1 MIATQYKT
9 IIPASPI
16 YRLSLQ
22 SEPSILLENPCS
34 RRSDYDSSS
43 NRFSHPPIVSPRHSR
58 ASKMS
63 SSDTLRPPTPP
74 GMQRGHISSP
84 TADDSH
90 ATIEAL
96 SSEDD
101 STPAISVQGSN
112 GSRTSSHGSVDEP
125 HNEHIIHLSSIEQV
139 MPRAYI
145 RVCLAYRV
153 PSEEH
158 LQLAIE
164 RLRMRVRKIVDAKPY
179 LSGHVTDV
187 KLPNQEVGRAE
198 IRFTTH
204 GYLKYP
210 TVEVRTLL
218 NSDGSQIDYDE
229 LDQAGL
235 PPSRLRPEDVS
246 ALLPNVDPS
255 ILAPV
260 FRIQANLVKGGL
272 IVSIY
277 LHHCISD
284 GTGLDLITTGGILND
299 ENTFYRPEPSDP
311 ESTLEHKL
319 KVFARQKTRIRQELS
334 YVPPDLPNH
343 RNLKGR
349 RLDGPATPGNAPG
362 RGCVVMISSQKIS
375 SLLDRCN
382 NMDSCCQTPAHTKNS
397 LLMAM
402 LWRHMTRARR
412 PSIAQNTNVK
422 TSSLL
427 IPVDIR
433 RKLQRPLLP
442 SYFGAAVDSAKAELT
457 LDALTASTGMS
468 LREVSLAIRESVAKV
483 DDLFVR
489 EAVALANTTDKM
501 VDVTDLQAS
510 CMDRA
515 TGADM
520 YITSWLRLKTYASDL
535 GMGLGGPDWV
545 RKPWSRDPGSC
556 IILPQ
561 KSENPDY
568 YEVVVQ
574 MTEKDME
581 RLLGDEEFMDFV
593 VRVID

>member
-1 MIATQYKT
+1 
-9 IIPASPI
+9 
-16 YRLSLQ
+16 
-22 SEPSILLENPCS
+22 
-34 RRSDYDSSS
+34 
-43 NRFSHPPIVSPRHSR
+43 
-58 ASKMS
+58 MS
-63 SSDTLRPPTPP
+63 STDTLCPPSPVSTQ
-74 GMQRGHISSP
+74 GCKTSSLTVDP
-84 TADDSH
+84 H
-90 ATIEAL
+90 AIAEAL

-101 STPAISVQGSN
+101 CTPAISVQGSN
-112 GSRTSSHGSVDEP
+112 GSRTSSHGSIDEP
-125 HNEHIIHLSSIEQV
+125 QSEHIIHLSSIEQL

-153 PSEEH
+153 PSEDH
-158 LQLAIE
+158 LHLAIE
-164 RLRMRVRKIVDAKPY
+164 RLQTRVRKIVDAKPY
-179 LSGHVTDV
+179 LSGLVSDV
-187 KLPNQEVGRAE
+187 KLPNREVGRAE

-204 GYLKYP
+204 GYLNYP
-210 TVEVRTLL
+210 AVEVRNLL
-218 NSDGSQIDYDE
+218 NSDGSEIEYDD
-229 LDQAGL
+229 LDREGL
-235 PPSRLRPEDVS
+235 PPSKLRPEDVS

-260 FRIQANLVKGGL
+260 FRIQANIVKGGL

-284 GTGLDLITTGGILND
+284 GTGLDLITTGDVMDD
-299 ENTFYRPEPSDP
+299 ENTFLRPDPSDI
-311 ESTLEHKL
+311 SSKLEQKL
-319 KVFARQKTRIRQELS
+319 KSFARQKTQIRRELS
-334 YVPPDLPNH
+334 EAPPNLPCN
-343 RNLKGR
+343 RNLIGR
-349 RLDGPATPGNAPG
+349 RLDGPATPANAPG

-375 SLLDRCN
+375 KLLGHYNDIDPC
-382 NMDSCCQTPAHTKNS
+382 DQSPVHTKNT

-412 PSIAQNTNVK
+412 PSIEHNPNVK

-442 SYFGAAVDSAKAELT
+442 SYFGAAVDSAKAELA
-457 LDALTASTGMS
+457 LDALTESDGMT
-468 LREVSLAIRESVAKV
+468 LREVSLTVRESIAKV
-483 DDLFVR
+483 NDSFVR
-489 EAVALANTTDKM
+489 EAIALANTADKRI
-501 VDVTDLQAS
+501 DITDLQAS

-520 YITSWLRLKTYASDL
+520 YITSWLRLRTYASDL

-561 KSENPDY
+561 KSDNPDY

-574 MTEKDME
+574 MTKMDME
-581 RLLGDEEFMDFV
+581 RLLGDQEFMDFV
-593 VRVID
+593 IRVID

>member
-1 MIATQYKT
+1 
-9 IIPASPI
+9 
-16 YRLSLQ
+16 
-22 SEPSILLENPCS
+22 
-34 RRSDYDSSS
+34 
-43 NRFSHPPIVSPRHSR
+43 
-58 ASKMS
+58 MS
-63 SSDTLRPPTPP
+63 STDTLRPHSPAMAQ
-74 GMQRGHISSP
+74 GCKISSLTVDP
-84 TADDSH
+84 H
-90 ATIEAL
+90 AIQEAF

-101 STPAISVQGSN
+101 STPAISIQGSN

-125 HNEHIIHLSSIEQV
+125 QSEHIVHLSSIEQV

-158 LQLAIE
+158 LQSAIE
-164 RLRMRVRKIVDAKPY
+164 RLRTRVRKIVDAKPY

-210 TVEVRTLL
+210 AVEVRTLL
-218 NSDGSQIDYDE
+218 NSDGSQIEYDE
-229 LDQAGL
+229 LDREGL

-260 FRIQANLVKGGL
+260 FRIQANIVKGGL

-284 GTGLDLITTGGILND
+284 GTGLDLITTGDVMND
-299 ENTFYRPEPSDP
+299 ENTFHRPDPSDTGP
-311 ESTLEHKL
+311 SLEHEL
-319 KVFARQKTRIRQELS
+319 KVFALYKTKIRQELS
-334 YVPPDLPNH
+334 YVPSDLPNT
-343 RNLKGR
+343 RNLRGR
-349 RLDGPATPGNAPG
+349 LLDGPVRPMNAPG
-362 RGCVVMISSQKIS
+362 RGCVVMISSHKIS
-375 SLLDRCN
+375 SLLDQYN
-382 NMDSCCQTPAHTKNS
+382 EMDARDQSPTHTKNS

-412 PSIAQNTNVK
+412 PSIEHNTNVK

-427 IPVDIR
+427 IPVDVR

-442 SYFGAAVDSAKAELT
+442 SYFGAAVDSAKAELA
-457 LDALTASTGMS
+457 LDALTESDGMS
-468 LREVSLAIRESVAKV
+468 LREVSHTVRESIAKV
-483 DDLFVR
+483 DDSFVR
-489 EAVALANTTDKM
+489 EAIALANSGDRRI
-501 VDVTDLQAS
+501 DVTDLQAS

-520 YITSWLRLKTYASDL
+520 YITSWLRLRTYASDL

-574 MTEKDME
+574 MTKMDME
-581 RLLGDEEFMDFV
+581 RLLGDQEFMDFV

>member
-1 MIATQYKT
+1 
-9 IIPASPI
+9 
-16 YRLSLQ
+16 
-22 SEPSILLENPCS
+22 
-34 RRSDYDSSS
+34 
-43 NRFSHPPIVSPRHSR
+43 
-58 ASKMS
+58 MS
-63 SSDTLRPPTPP
+63 SSDTLRASTPVEAQGRKIP
-74 GMQRGHISSP
+74 SLA
-84 TADDSH
+84 ADDHH
-90 ATIEAL
+90 AIIEAL

-101 STPAISVQGSN
+101 STPTISIQGSN

-125 HNEHIIHLSSIEQV
+125 QSEHIVHLSSIEQV

-158 LQLAIE
+158 LQLAVE

-179 LSGHVTDV
+179 LSGHVSDV
-187 KLPNQEVGRAE
+187 KLPDQEVGRAE

-229 LDQAGL
+229 LDREGL

-255 ILAPV
+255 VLAPV

-284 GTGLDLITTGGILND
+284 GTGLDLITTGGVMND
-299 ENTFYRPEPSDP
+299 ENTFHRPDPSDTGF
-311 ESTLEHKL
+311 TLEHKL

-334 YVPPDLPNH
+334 YVPPDLPNT
-343 RNLKGR
+343 RSLRGR
-349 RLDGPATPGNAPG
+349 RLDGLAKPANAPG

-375 SLLDRCN
+375 SLLDKCN
-382 NMDSCCQTPAHTKNS
+382 NTDSCCQPPAHTKNS

-412 PSIAQNTNVK
+412 PSIEHNTNVK

-433 RKLQRPLLP
+433 RKLERPLLP
-442 SYFGAAVDSAKAELT
+442 SYFGAAVDSAKAELD
-457 LDALTASTGMS
+457 LDALTESNGMS
-468 LREVSLAIRESVAKV
+468 LCEVSLKIRDSIARV
-483 DDLFVR
+483 DDSFVR
-489 EAVALANTTDKM
+489 EAIALANTTDKM

-574 MTEKDME
+574 MTEKDMG

>member
-1 MIATQYKT
+1 
-9 IIPASPI
+9 
-16 YRLSLQ
+16 
-22 SEPSILLENPCS
+22 
-34 RRSDYDSSS
+34 
-43 NRFSHPPIVSPRHSR
+43 
-58 ASKMS
+58 MS
-63 SSDTLRPPTPP
+63 GTDTLRPPSPVRTQ
-74 GMQRGHISSP
+74 GSKVASS
-84 TADDSH
+84 TDDTH
-90 ATIEAL
+90 AIIEAF

-101 STPAISVQGSN
+101 STPTNSIQGSN

-125 HNEHIIHLSSIEQV
+125 QNDHIVHLSSIEQV

-164 RLRMRVRKIVDAKPY
+164 RLRTRVRKIVDAKPY

-187 KLPNQEVGRAE
+187 KLPDQQIGRAE

-210 TVEVRTLL
+210 AVEVRTLL

-229 LDQAGL
+229 LDREGL

-284 GTGLDLITTGGILND
+284 GTGLDLITTGDIMND
-299 ENTFYRPEPSDP
+299 KNTFHRPDPSD
-311 ESTLEHKL
+311 SVSKLEDKL
-319 KVFARQKTRIRQELS
+319 KAFAYQKTQIRQELS
-334 YVPPDLPNH
+334 YAPPDLANN
-343 RNLKGR
+343 RNLTGR
-349 RLDGPATPGNAPG
+349 RLDGPVIPANAPG
-362 RGCVVMISSQKIS
+362 RGCVMMISSQKIS
-375 SLLDRCN
+375 TLLDEYNDVGDR
-382 NMDSCCQTPAHTKNS
+382 DHRPAHTKNS
-397 LLMAM
+397 LLMAL

-412 PSIAQNTNVK
+412 PSIEHNANIK

-433 RKLQRPLLP
+433 RKLKRPLLP
-442 SYFGAAVDSAKAELT
+442 SYFGAAVDSAKAKLT
-457 LDALTASTGMS
+457 LDALTDSNVMN
-468 LREVSLAIRESVAKV
+468 LREVSTTVRESIARV
-483 DDLFVR
+483 DDSFVR
-489 EAVALANTTDKM
+489 EAIALANTTDREI
-501 VDVTDLQAS
+501 DVTDLQAS

-520 YITSWLRLKTYASDL
+520 YITSWLRLRTYASDF

-561 KSENPDY
+561 KSENSDY

-574 MTEKDME
+574 MTEMDMD
-581 RLLGDEEFMDFV
+581 RLLGDQEFMNFV